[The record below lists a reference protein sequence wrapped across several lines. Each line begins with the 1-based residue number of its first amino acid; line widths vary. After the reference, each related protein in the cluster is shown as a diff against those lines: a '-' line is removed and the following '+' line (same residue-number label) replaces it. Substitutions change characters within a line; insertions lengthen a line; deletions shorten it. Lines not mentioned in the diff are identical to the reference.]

1 MFPTWSD
8 WDFKYTPQGLAKRR
22 RRRALLLAS
31 YALTILGLYRARKA
45 GVAMRDL
52 PKMLEGYVRGYLRM
66 AMLMGAGVLQ
76 RVAGAV

>member
-1 MFPTWSD
+1 
-8 WDFKYTPQGLAKRR
+8 
-22 RRRALLLAS
+22 
-31 YALTILGLYRARKA
+31 
-45 GVAMRDL
+45 MRDL